1 MCRASS
7 AVCTRE
13 PASARWLGRGSPV
26 RRSTRLAP
34 TTCRSS
40 PLPRFPSS
48 PLSACC
54 PLAAKKSK
62 SSIAVSDA
70 RGLRTLHV
78 GGEAIQSAMRLDDPH
93 ALALDYTRCMMA
105 FLLFQPEPREA
116 LMIGL
121 GGASLPKFFH
131 RRLKKTQVRVVE
143 IDPRVLAAARAQ
155 FALPPDD
162 ERLTV
167 EIGDGA
173 EALTPE
179 CCELLVVDA
188 FEDELHVPKL
198 ASSEFYDAAFLALRE
213 PGVLVVNFMN
223 DDPKFDLN
231 LQRLERAFGGAVLA
245 MPALYDPNILAF
257 AFHGAPASI
266 AWSTLRTRAE
276 KLEAR
281 YELPFMRYVSK
292 LRAMNRCTPQA
303 LVIHGP

>member
-1 MCRASS
+1 
-7 AVCTRE
+7 
-13 PASARWLGRGSPV
+13 
-26 RRSTRLAP
+26 
-34 TTCRSS
+34 
-40 PLPRFPSS
+40 LPG
-48 PLSACC
+48 
-54 PLAAKKSK
+54 KKPN

-78 GGEAIQSAMRLDDPH
+78 GGEAIQSAMRIDDPH

-105 FLLFQPEPREA
+105 FLLVHPEPREA

-121 GGASLPKFFH
+121 GGGSLAKFFH
-131 RRLKKTQVRVVE
+131 RRLRSTKVRVVE
-143 IDPRVLAAARAQ
+143 LDARVLAAARAH

-162 ERLTV
+162 ERLLV

-173 EALTPE
+173 EALYPE
-179 CCELLVVDA
+179 CCDLLVVDA
-188 FEDELHVPKL
+188 FDDEVHVPKL

-213 PGVLVVNFMN
+213 PGALVVNFMD
-223 DDPKFDLN
+223 DDPKFDQH

-257 AFHGAPASI
+257 AFRGAPPSV
-266 AWSTLRTRAE
+266 AWATLRARAE

-281 YELPFMRYVSK
+281 YELPFTRYVSK

-303 LVIHGP
+303 LVIHGT